1 VVLLCSFSSKPILL
15 DWFCS
20 SCAEDLVSWFYDD
33 SGDTPRPVTLIFS
46 ANVTFEDSDDIP
58 LSTAM
63 SATMEQANYEEYIMN
78 YAWNAGDDSLFF
90 ETQQVLFK
98 RGF

>member
-1 VVLLCSFSSKPILL
+1 
-15 DWFCS
+15 
-20 SCAEDLVSWFYDD
+20 LVSWFYDE
-33 SGDTPRPVTLIFS
+33 DTPRPVTLIFS